1 MILLF
6 TGNGKGKTTA
16 AIGQAIRALGQG
28 KKVLII
34 QFIKGPW
41 KTGEDIF
48 ASKFQIPKSKFQ
60 IIKTGKGF
68 VRILGDKLP
77 FKEHKKAAE
86 EGLKLAKKAIKSKK
100 YDLIIL
106 DEINNAVD
114 LKLIKA
120 SDVLKILRPIRVHP
134 VRNNISNGG
143 NPLRQNKNP
152 PASPKLQRDERQS
165 ASMDLI
171 LTGRNAPK
179 SFVKIADI
187 ATEMKELKHPFQ
199 KNKKLMKKGIEY

>member
-41 KTGEDIF
+41 ISGEN
-48 ASKFQIPKSKFQ
+48 KFFDSIKKQNKNLK
-60 IIKTGKGF
+60 IIRTGKGF
-68 VRILGDKLP
+68 VKILGDKLP
-77 FKEHKKAAE
+77 FKDHKKAAG
-86 EGLKLAKKAIKSKK
+86 EGLKLAKKAIESKK

-120 SDVLKILRPIRVHP
+120 KDVLKII
-134 VRNNISNGG
+134 
-143 NPLRQNKNP
+143 KNFCVV
-152 PASPKLQRDERQS
+152 QRKFPRSS
-165 ASMDLI
+165 ALDI
-171 LTGRNAPK
+171 VLTGRNAPK
-179 SFVKIADI
+179 SFIKIADI
-187 ATEMKELKHPFQ
+187 ATEMKELKHPFN
-199 KNKKLMKKGIEY
+199 KNKKSMKKGIEY